1 MTARHL
7 VLVAL
12 AVALP
17 ACAIAPRRIEV
28 PPSGAIP
35 PEQRI
40 EVWQAGKVT
49 LVRNLAVDGDSL
61 RAVPMPDDVACDSCA
76 VRFAVAAVDSLR
88 YPRNDHLAQVLT
100 AVPIAVLAG
109 ATFIW
114 GMTGGD

>member
-1 MTARHL
+1 MMARHL
-7 VLVAL
+7 VFAAL

-17 ACAIAPRRIEV
+17 ACAIAPRQIAV
-28 PPSGAIP
+28 PPNGAIP
-35 PEQRI
+35 AEQRI
-40 EVWQAGKVT
+40 EVWQAGKAT
-49 LVRNLAVDGDSL
+49 LVRALSVDGDSL
-61 RAVPMPDDVACDSCA
+61 RAVPMPDDVTCDSCV
-76 VRFAVAAVDSLR
+76 VRFAVAGVDSLR